1 MSSDSTEDTVVWE
14 TTLIEGK
21 LANNKQLSLE
31 AFFTTKLGVSAGK
44 RLYKELVAT
53 VAEFAPG
60 PVAVDLAAKH
70 GPFVSY
76 RS

>member
-1 MSSDSTEDTVVWE
+1 MSSEEDSVIW
-14 TTLIEGK
+14 TTQLIEGK

-44 RLYKELVAT
+44 RLYKELLAT

-60 PVAVDLAAKH
+60 PIAVDLATKH
-70 GPFVSY
+70 GLFVSY